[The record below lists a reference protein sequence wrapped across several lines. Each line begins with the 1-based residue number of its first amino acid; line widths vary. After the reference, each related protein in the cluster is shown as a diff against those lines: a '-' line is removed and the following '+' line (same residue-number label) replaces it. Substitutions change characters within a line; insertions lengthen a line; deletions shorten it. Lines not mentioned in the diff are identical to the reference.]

1 MRGEVRGRGQ
11 VKFYINVT
19 SFSLYSVDEL
29 KDKIKQTIDRE
40 IQRSAV
46 SNQGRVFPAK
56 MK

>member
-40 IQRSAV
+40 IQHSAV